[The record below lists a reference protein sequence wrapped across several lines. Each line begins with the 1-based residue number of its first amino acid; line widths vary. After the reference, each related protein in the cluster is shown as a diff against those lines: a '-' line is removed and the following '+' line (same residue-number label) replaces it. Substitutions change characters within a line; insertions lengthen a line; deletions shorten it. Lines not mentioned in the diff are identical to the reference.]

1 MYGKMSV
8 VLLVLAL
15 ALGCESFGGTAAT
28 KAGTDPA
35 GKTGVL
41 LLTVNARNAK
51 VIVDGA
57 LYGMIKKAGK
67 PQSFVIPAGAHNLT
81 LKKFGY
87 KEQSVKIGL
96 EAGAINTLEVKLQ
109 RLPSEVVRMPGDKP
123 GPRPKT
129 PKK

>member
-15 ALGCESFGGTAAT
+15 ALGCESFGGAAGT

-41 LLTVNARNAK
+41 MLTVNARHAK
-51 VIVDGA
+51 VMVDGA

-67 PQSFVIPAGAHNLT
+67 PQSFVIPAGAHTLT

-87 KEQSVKIGL
+87 KDQLVKIGL
-96 EAGAINTLEVKLQ
+96 EAGAINTLEIKLE
-109 RLPSEVVRMPGDKP
+109 RLPPKVVTLPGDKE
-123 GPRPKT
+123 GPRPKA
-129 PKK
+129 P